1 MGLQGAIQVTVCE
14 HTRTRDSPVGSGQDF
29 TGIAKHFERNVR
41 VDEFIGED
49 VVIDVESQYVF
60 LGRLEEIRPGWLTL
74 RQADVHD
81 LRDSKTTRELYV
93 LDSRTDGIRVN
104 RKKVVIP
111 SDQVVSVSLL
121 EDVIE

>member
-1 MGLQGAIQVTVCE
+1 VEQ
-14 HTRTRDSPVGSGQDF
+14 
-29 TGIAKHFERNVR
+29 
-41 VDEFIGED
+41 FIGRD

-60 LGRLEEIRPGWLTL
+60 LGRLTDLKTGWVTL

-104 RKKVVIP
+104 RKEVMIP
-111 SDQVVSVSLL
+111 TDQIVSISLL
-121 EDVIE
+121 DDVIE